1 MRKGLHLRPRFRQ
14 QRMVTMNSPEATISE
29 NEVFSSELVFQRML
43 ILERKKTE
51 RSGRPFLLVLLN
63 IEDLLKESKR
73 PVDVVKQDL
82 ATALSESTREI
93 DVKGWYRQDSLIG
106 IICTEVDRGKKDAVV
121 AKLKNK
127 LFVFFGLAEMKL
139 IRMYLID
146 YPEYETQLNQNS
158 AAHVIEELQPERKGM
173 FYS

>member
-1 MRKGLHLRPRFRQ
+1 
-14 QRMVTMNSPEATISE
+14 MNSQETTLLE
-29 NEVFSSELVFQRML
+29 KDTFSQELVFQRML

-63 IEDLLKESKR
+63 IEDLLRESKR
-73 PVDVVKQDL
+73 PADILKQDL
-82 ATALSESTREI
+82 AAALSESTREI

-121 AKLKNK
+121 AKIKNK
-127 LFVFFGLAEMKL
+127 LLVFFGLAEIKL
-139 IRMYLID
+139 ISMYLID
-146 YPEYETQLNQNS
+146 YPDYETRVNQNS
-158 AAHVIEELQPERKGM
+158 SAHVIEELQPERKGM

>member
-1 MRKGLHLRPRFRQ
+1 
-14 QRMVTMNSPEATISE
+14 MNSPEATISE

-51 RSGRPFLLVLLN
+51 RSGRPFLLILLN
-63 IEDLLKESKR
+63 IEDLLRKSR
-73 PVDVVKQDL
+73 RLADIVKQEL

-121 AKLKNK
+121 AKIKNK
-127 LFVFFGLAEMKL
+127 LLVFFGLAEIKL
-139 IRMYLID
+139 ISMYFIE
-146 YPEYETQLNQNS
+146 YPEYETHLNQNS
-158 AAHVIEELQPERKGM
+158 AAHMIEELQPERKGM